1 MGEYQVYKLDVK
13 LSFIQEVFT
22 NLPFCRIKNYKT
34 KCFTN
39 FQGKT
44 GRIKKYNCHGQDQSW
59 WLSMMSMMSC
69 WTKIHTIFLNTLRRS
84 SISSFSQISQIL
96 LDKLPSFCLHL
107 VATVGGWDNIFLFG
121 IFSPVEIK
129 EPDQV
134 FIPESFN
141 GDWRS

>member
-1 MGEYQVYKLDVK
+1 MMVVDDVDDVM
-13 LSFIQEVFT
+13 L
-22 NLPFCRIKNYKT
+22 NKNTYHIFKH
-34 KCFTN
+34 
-39 FQGKT
+39 
-44 GRIKKYNCHGQDQSW
+44 IKKKFYLFFLSDISDLIGQI
-59 WLSMMSMMSC
+59 
-69 WTKIHTIFLNTLRRS
+69 TKFL
-84 SISSFSQISQIL
+84 
-96 LDKLPSFCLHL
+96 LHL